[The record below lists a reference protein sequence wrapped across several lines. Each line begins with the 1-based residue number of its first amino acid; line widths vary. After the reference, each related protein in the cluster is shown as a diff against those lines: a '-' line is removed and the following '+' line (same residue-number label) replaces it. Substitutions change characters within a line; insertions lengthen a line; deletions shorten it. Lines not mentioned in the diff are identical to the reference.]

1 MSTPNA
7 TGKETSRRAPAVV
20 ARVAMGVA
28 LAFVVVGCSRSVPEP
43 VLPPLEVSGI
53 SAQAL
58 WDRITVESNYR
69 EYGYWPGH
77 EGERLG
83 QSPHGPVHRIY
94 VNLTLLDA
102 LPVADRIAPVGSI
115 IVKDNL
121 NSSRELNSITVMAKV
136 EGFDPDHNDWYW
148 ASYGPDGTP
157 RGAGALDGCIAC
169 HDGVSANDY
178 VIVRMLDAP
187 LPPTE

>member
-1 MSTPNA
+1 MSTPRD
-7 TGKETSRRAPAVV
+7 TRRVKSRRGPIAV
-20 ARVAMGVA
+20 AGCA
-28 LAFVVVGCSRSVPEP
+28 LGAVLVLGVVGCSRSAPEP
-43 VLPPLEVSGI
+43 VLPPLEVSEI

-69 EYGYWPGH
+69 EYSYWPGH
-77 EGERLG
+77 EGERPG

-94 VNLTLLDA
+94 VNRTLLDA
-102 LPVADRIAPVGSI
+102 LPIADRIAPAGSI

-121 NSSRELNSITVMAKV
+121 NSARELNAITVMAKV
-136 EGFDPDHNDWYW
+136 EGFDPEHDDWFW

-178 VIVRMLDAP
+178 VIVRLLDAP
-187 LPPTE
+187 LPAKE